1 MANEVNNWIKQAEAD
16 LKSSENSLNSGD
28 YYLSAF
34 MSQQAVEKALKS
46 LCIKEKRELIKT
58 HNISK
63 LGRLIGVSDELLRKI
78 SLLEPV
84 YQETRYPDISSK
96 IPAEEFSESDA
107 IEFYNIA
114 EEVLEWAR
122 KKLNL

>member
-58 HNISK
+58 HNILK